1 MSKQRF
7 QLFRILIVMLI
18 VTIISSGLL
27 GVIYYITKEPIQ
39 EAQNR
44 LISEGLKEVIV
55 TEFDNNPFDE
65 KITVRNNKEKF
76 TIFPARKDGYITSIV
91 MKSFSN
97 QGFGG
102 KMEVI
107 VSFLLDGTVGD
118 FKVINHKET
127 PGLGS
132 KVNDLSFRKNVAG
145 LSPNSDSFKVDKD
158 GGEIDAITGATI
170 SSRALIDAIQKAYRG
185 YLKFNTGK

>member
-1 MSKQRF
+1 MPKQRF

-18 VTIISSGLL
+18 VTIVSSGLL
-27 GVIYYITKEPIQ
+27 GIIYCITKEPIQ

-65 KITVRNNKEKF
+65 KITVRHNKEKF
-76 TIFPARKDGYITSIV
+76 TIFPARKNGYITSIV

-102 KMEVI
+102 KMEV
-107 VSFLLDGTVGD
+107 LT
-118 FKVINHKET
+118 KENKII
-127 PGLGS
+127 G
-132 KVNDLSFRKNVAG
+132 
-145 LSPNSDSFKVDKD
+145 
-158 GGEIDAITGATI
+158 
-170 SSRALIDAIQKAYRG
+170 
-185 YLKFNTGK
+185 